1 MEINISENIK
11 MEKHTGSGNTF
22 GRMEIFMM
30 ETGLMELEKEVESG
44 KMSMGNP
51 IPVNGKNH

>member
-1 MEINISENIK
+1 